1 MPPIP
6 AHRRL
11 GFFGACFAVS
21 AMLAGVARA
30 DVLSYRMDT
39 VAGSDWVGD
48 NGPAIGAILLQAE
61 GIVADTYGNLY
72 VADAGGQRVR
82 EITPAGVISTVAGTG
97 IQGFSGDGGPA
108 SAAQLNSPYGLAFDA
123 GGNLYIAD
131 LGNGR
136 VRRVAPGGIIT
147 TVAGGGALAAGG
159 VNDGSPAT
167 AVALL
172 APRNVTLDAS
182 GNLYISD
189 FNGHRVYELNPG
201 GTLTTVAGTGV
212 QGFSGDG
219 GPAPFAQLAFPAGL
233 AFDRQGALYIADSQN
248 HYVRKVAGG
257 LISSIVREATPT
269 GLAFD
274 AGGTLYITDP
284 PAGTLIRTPVTGPAA
299 VFTLTV
305 SELAFS
311 SEGFAYATAGST
323 VLRISFTGPQTAGTG
338 VVAGGGSLAHGDG
351 GPASAA
357 LLNHPSG
364 VAADS
369 SGNVYIADRDNNRIR
384 RIAQDGT
391 IATIAGTGVA
401 GGGGDGGLAALAQL
415 DSPTSVSVD
424 AAGNLYVADTGNQ
437 RVRKITASGV
447 IFSVFAPSLISPA
460 CAIADHS
467 GNIYIADAGG
477 GTIFQVSASGVS
489 TTLLTGLAS
498 PRGLALD
505 GAGNLYFTEESG
517 QRVQMLGSGGV
528 VTNLAAGSWNIPRGI
543 AVSADGSVFVA
554 DTGLQQIV
562 RIDSSGQIAPV
573 AGNGSAGYAGDGGP
587 ALSAE
592 LGFPWSVAAGPA
604 GTVLIADLAN
614 NRVRVATPEISVLN
628 AASLQP
634 GPVAA
639 GMLLAVQGTGLSAA
653 DVPNVQVLFGTSPGL
668 VLSANSAGLLVQSP
682 ATIAGLGSVQV
693 QILNMGIILAQS
705 TVTVA
710 AAAPALFTAASG
722 QVTSQALG
730 GSQSLVSA
738 QALASNQDGSVNSAA
753 NPAQRGSVIVLY
765 GTGQGV
771 SGQAISVQIG
781 GQGAEVL
788 YAGPVA
794 GYPGLLQ
801 INAVIPG
808 SIAPG
813 NSGVSIAVGPASSQ
827 PGIVIAVY

>member
-1 MPPIP
+1 
-6 AHRRL
+6 
-11 GFFGACFAVS
+11 
-21 AMLAGVARA
+21 LA
-30 DVLSYRMDT
+30 
-39 VAGSDWVGD
+39 
-48 NGPAIGAILLQAE
+48 
-61 GIVADTYGNLY
+61 
-72 VADAGGQRVR
+72 
-82 EITPAGVISTVAGTG
+82 
-97 IQGFSGDGGPA
+97 
-108 SAAQLNSPYGLAFDA
+108 
-123 GGNLYIAD
+123 
-131 LGNGR
+131 
-136 VRRVAPGGIIT
+136 T
-147 TVAGGGALAAGG
+147 T
-159 VNDGSPAT
+159 
-167 AVALL
+167 VALL

-189 FNGHRVYELNPG
+189 FNGHRVYEVNPG

-248 HYVRKVAGG
+248 HYVRRVVDG
-257 LISSIVREATPT
+257 LISSIVREATLT

-284 PAGTLIRTPVTGPAA
+284 PAGTLIQTPVTGPAT
-299 VFTLTV
+299 VFALTV

-311 SEGFAYATAGST
+311 SEGLAYATAGNA
-323 VLRISFTGPQTAGTG
+323 VVRISFTGPQTAGTS

-351 GPASAA
+351 GPALAA

-364 VAADS
+364 VAVDS
-369 SGNVYIADRDNNRIR
+369 SGNVYVADRDNNRIR
-384 RIAQDGT
+384 WIGPDGT
-391 IATIAGTGVA
+391 ITTVAGTGVA
-401 GGGGDGGLAALAQL
+401 GGNGDGGLAVLAQL

-424 AAGNLYVADTGNQ
+424 AAGNLYVADTGNR

-447 IFSVFAPSLISPA
+447 IFSVFAPGLISPS
-460 CAIADHS
+460 CAIADPS
-467 GNIYIADAGG
+467 GNVYIADAGG

-505 GAGNLYFTEESG
+505 GGGNLYFTEESG

-528 VTNLAAGSWNIPRGI
+528 VTNLAPGSWNIPRGI
-543 AVSADGSVFVA
+543 AVSAAGSVFVA
-554 DTGLQQIV
+554 DTGLQQIL
-562 RIDSSGQIAPV
+562 RIDSSGQITPV
-573 AGNGSAGYAGDGGP
+573 AGDGSAGYAGDGGP

-639 GMLLAVQGTGLSAA
+639 GMLIAVQGTGLSAA
-653 DVPNVQVLFGTSPGL
+653 EVPSTQVLFGTGSQAPAGS
-668 VLSANSAGLLVQSP
+668 VLSANSGGLLVQAP
-682 ATIAGLGSVQV
+682 AQIASLQSVQV
-693 QILNMGIILAQS
+693 QILNMGITLAQS

-710 AAAPALFTAASG
+710 AAAPALFTTASP
-722 QVTSQALG
+722 QATTS
-730 GSQSLVSA
+730 

-765 GTGQGV
+765 GTGQGALAQPV
-771 SGQAISVQIG
+771 SVQIG
-781 GQGAEVL
+781 GQAAEVL

-808 SIAPG
+808 SVAPG
-813 NSGVSIAVGPASSQ
+813 NISVSIAVGAASSQ
-827 PGIVIAVY
+827 PGVVIAVY